1 MPLID
6 NIHFDP
12 YEPPKEP
19 FNPPPII
26 EDIERL
32 NKACCRPFDVL
43 ADLVDNSRVKND
55 VNSVFDFGDS
65 VTFVL
70 KKDGVVTSF
79 TPVSVEFP
87 NEAGAWYTTIEWRSV
102 AILDGFGCYSIEV
115 TPIVA
120 GQTRPTYT
128 YAQYN
133 LLPYTSGKISNAEGT
148 TRILSRFNDVNDKYD
163 INMTDAFLLDSL
175 RFDGKFGYF
184 QDNTEIDNLEYLDG
198 TQEKVKREDF
208 TSYELRVDLNTY
220 NVIEKLRDHV
230 LAENSCWI
238 SDHNYDSY
246 SHQYY
251 DIPVIVSEGFAPN
264 HFDGTRQLKGVAK
277 FEDKVRR
284 NRTHFQDN
292 RQTSEADA
300 PPNAP
305 EIMDYN
311 VVVNGVLEQSFSA
324 PSDQDLTINI
334 NIT

>member
-6 NIHFDP
+6 NIHFDQ

-19 FNPPPII
+19 FERPDSI
-26 EDIERL
+26 EEFKRL
-32 NKACCRPFDVL
+32 NKACCEPFYVL
-43 ADLVDNSRVKND
+43 ADLLDPVRKKND
-55 VNSVFDFGDS
+55 VNSPLEFGDS
-65 VTFVL
+65 VVFTL

-87 NEAGAWYTTIEWRSV
+87 NEVGAWYTTIEWRSV
-102 AILDGFGCYSIEV
+102 AILDGFGCYSIEI
-115 TPIVA
+115 TPTVA
-120 GQTRPTYT
+120 GQVRPTYI

-133 LLPYTSGKISNAEGT
+133 LLPYTSGLISNAEGT
-148 TRILSRFNDVNDKYD
+148 TRILSRFNDVNDKYG
-163 INMTDAFLLDSL
+163 INMTDSFLLDSL
-175 RFDGKFGYF
+175 RFEGKFGYF
-184 QDNTEIDNLEYLDG
+184 NDNTEIDNLEYLDG

-264 HFDGTRQLKGVAK
+264 HFDGTRQLTGVAK

-292 RQTSEADA
+292 RQTAEADA